1 MMTSVDAAPGNSR
14 LDRVTRPFSLPRLI
28 PWLALAAIFAVAILL
43 RQWIPL
49 NTDVSWLLV
58 VGERVLDG
66 QRLYR
71 DIVEINP
78 PMAVLAYLPGIV
90 LARAIGVDP
99 RHVIDA
105 EILLLAALSL
115 FLTSRILRRS
125 PFANDL
131 GWPLLIWSAAVLT
144 IMPLQVFGQ
153 REHIATLTLL
163 PSLALWALRWD
174 KQAPRAWAILVAGF
188 GAGITLAFKPFFA
201 VPIALCVIVAT
212 VATRRWRVLLAPDN
226 VIAVTLVAGFSV
238 WTYLAYPDYF
248 SLTYPIV
255 RDSYLSWSM
264 PLSVIF
270 INPATMIGLIA
281 AISVCLARQRRPLNP
296 ATWITLVAS
305 AGFAVSFYLQRRGWS
320 YHSFPMVSLA
330 LLAMG
335 QALTLPRTPLAR
347 GGVIAAFAVLAMTF
361 LVGCQWFYANVD
373 IGPVEA
379 AVSGLKRHPKILVL
393 SGEAAI
399 GHPLVRNIYGTWV
412 SRQENLWIRE
422 FVRLTRED
430 HAVDPATDARLKDY
444 LALERR
450 WLIEDFRNTPPDI
463 VLIDNLRDQW
473 GDWARADAEITD
485 LLKPYRLVTTVRG
498 IDVLSRVESAPRP
511 PG

>member
-1 MMTSVDAAPGNSR
+1 MTSVDAAPGNSR
-14 LDRVTRPFSLPRLI
+14 LDRATRLFRLPWLM
-28 PWLALAAIFAVAILL
+28 PWLALAAIFTIAILL
-43 RQWIPL
+43 RQYMAL

-58 VGERVLDG
+58 AGERVLDG
-66 QRLYR
+66 QQLYR

-78 PMAVLAYLPGIV
+78 PMAVLAYLPGIA
-90 LARAIGVDP
+90 LARAVGVDP
-99 RHVIDA
+99 HSVIDA
-105 EILLLAALSL
+105 AILLLAALSL

-125 PFANDL
+125 SFANDFGL
-131 GWPLLIWSAAVLT
+131 PLLIWSAAVMT

-174 KQAPRAWAILVAGF
+174 RQAPRAWAILVAGI

-201 VPIALCVIVAT
+201 VPVALCVIAAA
-212 VATRRWRVLLAPDN
+212 VATRRWRVLLAPEN
-226 VIAVTLVAGFSV
+226 VIAGALVAGFSV

-270 INPATMIGLIA
+270 VNPATMIGLFA
-281 AISVCLARQRRPLNP
+281 AISVCLTRQQGPLNP
-296 ATWITLVAS
+296 AIWITLVAS

-335 QALTLPRTPLAR
+335 QALTLPRMHLAR
-347 GGVIAAFAVLAMTF
+347 PGVIAVFVVLAMTF

-373 IGPVEA
+373 VGPVEA
-379 AVSGLKRHPKILVL
+379 AITGLKRNPKILVL

-399 GHPLVRNIYGTWV
+399 GHPLVRNVHGTWV
-412 SRQENLWIRE
+412 SRQENLWVRE

-430 HAVDPATDARLKDY
+430 HAVDPTTDARLKDY

-463 VLIDNLRDQW
+463 VLVDNLRDHW
-473 GDWARADAEITD
+473 GDWARADGEITE

-511 PG
+511 SR